1 MKTINQTEIIHG
13 IISGDET
20 VLKSFYSKNLPYLKN
35 HILKQGGSIEDTE
48 DIFQDALLI
57 LYSKLRSNKT
67 SINTSVH
74 GYFYGICKK
83 LWLNHARKERK
94 WIMADILTDEHQ
106 DNELIITEQLFQK
119 DRRNLF
125 NTYFTALQNTTKQL
139 WLHFFEEKSHQ
150 EIAIITG
157 YSESYIRKQK
167 CETKKKMIQNISQ
180 DPLYRE
186 LADI

>member
-1 MKTINQTEIIHG
+1 MKTINQKEIIHG

-20 VLKSFYSKNLPYLKN
+20 VLKSFYRKNLPYLKN

-94 WIMADILTDEHQ
+94 WIMADLLDDDYE
-106 DNELIITEQLFQK
+106 DNELIVTEQIFQK
-119 DRRNLF
+119 DRKNLF
-125 NTYFTALQNTTKQL
+125 NNYFSTLQESTKQL
-139 WLHFFEEKSHQ
+139 WYYFFEEKSHQ
-150 EIAIITG
+150 EIAIVTG
-157 YSESYIRKQK
+157 YSEAYIRKKK
-167 CETKKKMIQNISQ
+167 CETKKKMTQNISKN
-180 DPLYRE
+180 PLYRE